1 MVKPFLYGIA
11 MEQLGEEAVLER
23 IGVEPTGDAFNTIKL
38 QPKTHRPYNPMVN
51 AGAPD
56 IKISKG
62 DGWCVRTKDG
72 SDSAQCEVQLV
83 VTEDGYEL
91 LSW

>member
-1 MVKPFLYGIA
+1 
-11 MEQLGEEAVLER
+11 
-23 IGVEPTGDAFNTIKL
+23 
-38 QPKTHRPYNPMVN
+38 MVN

-72 SDSAQCEVQLV
+72 SDSAQCEVQMCIRDRPTPSSTV
-83 VTEDGYEL
+83 
-91 LSW
+91 SP

>member
-1 MVKPFLYGIA
+1 MVPGMVF
-11 MEQLGEEAVLER
+11 
-23 IGVEPTGDAFNTIKL
+23 TIE
-38 QPKTHRPYNPMVN
+38 PMVN

-72 SDSAQCEVQLV
+72 SDSASAR
-83 VTEDGYEL
+83 YS
-91 LSW
+91 SW

>member
-1 MVKPFLYGIA
+1 MAPGMVF
-11 MEQLGEEAVLER
+11 
-23 IGVEPTGDAFNTIKL
+23 TIE
-38 QPKTHRPYNPMVN
+38 PMVN

-62 DGWCVRTKDG
+62 DGWGVRTKDG

-83 VTEDGYEL
+83 VTENGYEL